1 LVAATAATFAPAR
14 GRIEMKEISRRT
26 FFGQVGVIAG
36 SGVVAPIALSDTAAV
51 PPRPAGPM
59 PLRPFGRT
67 GVQVTA
73 VGVGGGGRFF
83 EPVPSDEMGQALLV
97 EAIDKGVGFIETAAN
112 YGPQND
118 LDMSERRI
126 GLAMKTHRDKVFL
139 ETKVDARDYDGAMRS
154 MEHSLELLQTDHLDL
169 VLHHNVSRA
178 ADVDR
183 ILQQDGAE
191 AAIRRMVDQGVVRFR
206 GFSCHSP
213 ELTMETIP
221 RIEPDAIQSPIN
233 ATRVP
238 DFEAEVLP
246 LAQERGIAVIAMKTC
261 GHGLF
266 KRESIGGM
274 YDTRY
279 FQDQHPEEH
288 RFAPPPEVFDGPHPA
303 ADEYTH
309 YVLSLPIATA
319 VVGMDSRETMDAFIR
334 VATTMEPMSAG
345 ERDSLHRRAQ
355 VLATTGY
362 WIPRPRRG
370 E

>member
-1 LVAATAATFAPAR
+1 
-14 GRIEMKEISRRT
+14 MKDISRRN
-26 FFGQVGVIAG
+26 FFGQVGAIAG
-36 SGVVAPIALSDTAAV
+36 SGVVAPFAIRESLEAA
-51 PPRPAGPM
+51 PRPAGPI
-59 PLRPFGRT
+59 PLRPFGKT

-83 EPVPSDEMGQALLV
+83 EPVPSDEMARALLV

-112 YGPQND
+112 YGPRDDPD
-118 LDMSERRI
+118 LSERRI

-139 ETKVDARDYDGAMRS
+139 ETKVDARDYDGAMRE

-169 VLHHNVSRA
+169 VLHHAVFRTAEMDRA
-178 ADVDR
+178 
-183 ILQQDGAE
+183 LQKDGAE
-191 AAIRRMVDQGVVRFR
+191 AAIRSMVDQGVVRFR

-213 ELTMETIP
+213 ELTLETIP
-221 RIEPDAIQSPIN
+221 RIEPDAIQLPIN

-238 DFEAEVLP
+238 DFEVEVLP
-246 LAQERGIAVIAMKTC
+246 LTQAQGIAVIAMKTC

-288 RFAPPPEVFDGPHPA
+288 RFAPPPEVFDGPHPGP
-303 ADEYTH
+303 DEYTR
-309 YVLSLPIATA
+309 YVLSLPISTA
-319 VVGMDSRETMDAFIR
+319 VVGMDSRETMDAVIR
-334 VATTMEPMSAG
+334 VAANAEPMSAG

-355 VLATTGY
+355 VFATTGY
-362 WIPRPRRG
+362 WIPRSQSG